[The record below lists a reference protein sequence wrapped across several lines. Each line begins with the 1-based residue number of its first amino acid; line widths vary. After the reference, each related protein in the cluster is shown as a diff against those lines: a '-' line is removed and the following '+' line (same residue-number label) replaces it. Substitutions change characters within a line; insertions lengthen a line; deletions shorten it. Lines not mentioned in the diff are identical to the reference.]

1 MGMNK
6 MLKQIQKMQAGMA
19 KIQEELAEKTV
30 KATVGG
36 GAVEV
41 AANGR
46 QEIIDIKINPDVVD
60 AEDIEMLEDL
70 VLAAVSEA
78 LRLSQE
84 LAQEEMQKLTGGLN
98 IPGLF

>member
-6 MLKQIQKMQAGMA
+6 MLKQIQKMQADMA
-19 KIQEELAEKTV
+19 KIQEELAEKIV

-41 AANGR
+41 AANGK
-46 QEIIDIKINPDVVD
+46 QEIIDIKINPEVVD

-84 LAQEEMQKLTGGLN
+84 LAQEEMQRLTGGLN